1 MELLDEKIH
10 LWTSDVRYVK
20 AKPAIY
26 ILYDGKLDP
35 IYIGESENL
44 QKTFEKYVDTDFE
57 NDPCKQKTH
66 TYQRIFTSDQK
77 DLKKT
82 LLEKFEI
89 KHGQLPCCN
98 SETD

>member
-10 LWTSDVRYVK
+10 LWISDVKYVK
-20 AKPAIY
+20 ARPAIY
-26 ILYDGKLDP
+26 ILYDKKLDP

-57 NDPCKQKTH
+57 NDPCKQKTL
-66 TYQRIFTSDQK
+66 TYQRTFTSNQK
-77 DLKKT
+77 ERKKI
-82 LLEKFEI
+82 LLEKFKTE
-89 KHGQLPCCN
+89 HGRLPECN

>member
-10 LWTSDVRYVK
+10 LWMDSARFVK

-26 ILYDGKLDP
+26 ILYDKKLDP

-44 QKTFEKYVDTDFE
+44 KTQFLTYLDTCFED
-57 NDPCKQKTH
+57 NPCKQKTY
-66 TYQRIFTSDQK
+66 TYQRTFTSDHKEQK
-77 DLKKT
+77 KS
-82 LLEKFEI
+82 LLEKF
-89 KHGQLPCCN
+89 KKRHGRLPCCN